1 VRGQRLVK
9 EQEVPMRSF
18 DSWHCPSAALGAGRT
33 AEAAVPTCSLLDS
46 KFCEILGAMLYGP
59 IPDGEA
65 FDGMQS

>member
-1 VRGQRLVK
+1 
-9 EQEVPMRSF
+9 MRSF
-18 DSWHCPSAALGAGRT
+18 DRLALPFALSAGRT